1 MNKHTAKIT
10 AKSIEQSGLPND
22 YKKAIAEYIWNG
34 FDARATEVHLNYEG
48 NELGRLS
55 AFSICDNGIGIP
67 IENIDETF
75 GNFLDS
81 NKRDPFNKDNF
92 QRGRKGKGRYA
103 FSTFANSCSWE
114 TTFKGPDDKVLRY
127 NIAINKGDLQ
137 NFAIEDTKIVNGS
150 TTGTGVNFYDFFD
163 LSTKSLSIKDFE
175 DYLSGEFG
183 WFLFLNRD
191 RNCKILINGTVLAYD
206 EIIGDSAE
214 KIHEIGDDKFKIVFI
229 RWNLKIGDKYYFYFL
244 SQNQKEAAKKH
255 TSFNNKAIEFHHSVY
270 VESSFFDD
278 FQETADDNP
287 VLGFSGKNQSDP
299 SYKSLIKAL
308 TTLVA
313 DKEKDFIRDVQAD
326 RLINEYTAKGIFP
339 DSKIKAADLEAVVKE
354 IYCAEPRIFQSSNN
368 QQSKTI
374 IGFLNLLLA
383 TDQGP
388 NLLDVIES
396 VVDLTD
402 ERSNLKRIL

>member
-1 MNKHTAKIT
+1 
-10 AKSIEQSGLPND
+10 
-22 YKKAIAEYIWNG
+22 
-34 FDARATEVHLNYEG
+34 V
-48 NELGRLS
+48 
-55 AFSICDNGIGIP
+55 
-67 IENIDETF
+67 
-75 GNFLDS
+75 
-81 NKRDPFNKDNF
+81 
-92 QRGRKGKGRYA
+92 
-103 FSTFANSCSWE
+103 
-114 TTFKGPDDKVLRY
+114 
-127 NIAINKGDLQ
+127 
-137 NFAIEDTKIVNGS
+137 
-150 TTGTGVNFYDFFD
+150 VNFYDFFD

-214 KIHEIGDDKFKIVFI
+214 MIHEIGDDKFKIVFI

-278 FQETADDNP
+278 FQETADDNL

-308 TTLVA
+308 TALVA

-326 RLINEYTAKGIFP
+326 RLINEYTTKGIFP
-339 DSKIKAADLEAVVKE
+339 ESKIKAADLEVVVKE

-383 TDQGP
+383 TNQGP

-402 ERSNLKRIL
+402 EERDNLSRIL